1 MAGVRPLCSTATP
14 VARSGYGEGKLPD
27 RCHSVCM
34 YRSDRT
40 VVHHARHRDRSRRR
54 CSFSYQ
60 GRLLAARVQ
69 RHCYLVLQ
77 DHHRNSSTGHPTG
90 SEYKRTPRPAGI
102 SSTEWRF
109 SPPTSHAGISA
120 TAYFGTAWLP
130 AAQLPGGRVF
140 PLPPRTV
147 HRYVSGLP
155 LPSLS
160 ECLYRR
166 RGFFGARAPSL
177 RQAKPENEGGNN

>member
-69 RHCYLVLQ
+69 RHCYQVLQ
-77 DHHRNSSTGHPTG
+77 DRHRNSSTGHPTG

-120 TAYFGTAWLP
+120 TAYFGTGCQPLSCRE
-130 AAQLPGGRVF
+130 AAYFLFHRVQF
-140 PLPPRTV
+140 TDTFQGFLCR
-147 HRYVSGLP
+147 RCLSAYIGDL
-155 LPSLS
+155 LYPSL
-160 ECLYRR
+160 
-166 RGFFGARAPSL
+166 AT
-177 RQAKPENEGGNN
+177 GNSAQRVV